1 MSKAEDVS
9 NYRRRRK
16 QNLIQVLGGKCQI
29 CGFDLFADALEF
41 HHEDPTKKDYGIS
54 SKGTCHDI
62 ETDLNEVKKCF
73 LLCANCHRG
82 VHNGYYN
89 APTEHIFNNELAQRL
104 INERNDK
111 MTAKLNYCIDCHCQI
126 DSTATR
132 CPSCAAKARRVCE
145 RPSREDLK
153 QLIRTLSFTQIGE
166 QFGVG
171 DNSIRK
177 WCDSMN
183 LPRTKKEINSY
194 SDEEWELI

>member
-16 QNLIQVLGGKCQI
+16 QNLVQVLGGKCQI
-29 CGFDLFADALEF
+29 CEFDLFADALEF
-41 HHEDPTKKDYGIS
+41 HHEDSTQKDYGLA

-62 ETDLNEVKKCF
+62 ESDLNEVKKCF

-89 APTEHIFNNELAQRL
+89 APTEHIFDEELAQKL
-104 INERNDK
+104 IDERN
-111 MTAKLNYCIDCHCQI
+111 KLRIIHPNHCIDCGCEI
-126 DSTATR
+126 DHSAIR
-132 CPSCAAKARRVCE
+132 CFKCNAIYRQTCT
-145 RPSREDLK
+145 RPSREELK
-153 QLIRTLSFTQIGE
+153 QMIRTIPFTQIGK
-166 QFGVG
+166 QFGIR

-183 LPRTKKEINSY
+183 LPRTKHAINSY
-194 SDEEWELI
+194 SDEEWEKI